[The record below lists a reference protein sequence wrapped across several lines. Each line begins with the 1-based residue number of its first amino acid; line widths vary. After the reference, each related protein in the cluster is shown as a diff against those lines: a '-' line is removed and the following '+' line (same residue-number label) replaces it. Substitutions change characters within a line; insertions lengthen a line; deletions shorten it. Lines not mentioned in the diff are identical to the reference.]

1 MELFVHFGI
10 NGADPACLT
19 SHTYDAMMPYVC
31 VHPLAIVFGTAPYD
45 KEITTMPNTWLFS
58 QLWLGSHLPD
68 SLVHRQA
75 PSLHLP
81 DVSLC
86 RLATYLHV
94 HLATLP
100 PEIFIRS
107 CASRT
112 SESPLLCQVLIVGL
126 RSLIL
131 S

>member
-68 SLVHRQA
+68 SLVHRQGPQPA
-75 PSLHLP
+75 PARCVAMQASDL
-81 DVSLC
+81 
-86 RLATYLHV
+86 LAC
-94 HLATLP
+94 AP
-100 PEIFIRS
+100 GNF
-107 CASRT
+107 ASRNFH
-112 SESPLLCQVLIVGL
+112 PFL
-126 RSLIL
+126 R
-131 S
+131 